1 MLAECL
7 LYEFALLIGY
17 RASQLRQAWRW
28 LCLKRFFVATNHASK
43 LFYCVECSGLG
54 GGGGGGGGRGRGGK
68 GERER
73 EGGGVGRWGGEGS
86 GRRGGEGGEEG
97 GVPVRFSAWGPQD
110 HSLALIQPASGKL
123 SRTNILGA
131 VFSISGCCL
140 PHR

>member
-1 MLAECL
+1 MLADCL

-54 GGGGGGGGRGRGGK
+54 GGGGEGGGGK
-68 GERER
+68 GE
-73 EGGGVGRWGGEGS
+73 GGAGG
-86 GRRGGEGGEEG
+86 GGEGGGGEG

-123 SRTNILGA
+123 NGTNILGA

-140 PHR
+140 SHR